1 MPNTSQMKV
10 SYGPKCRIW
19 AGAQYRGALG
29 LDKIREVS
37 SGNVGTAP
45 RQGQLEGKKLCRS
58 LRGQARGDEE
68 KVKASQRLMKKK
80 KNQVWNNI

>member
-1 MPNTSQMKV
+1 MGWIYRHTWS
-10 SYGPKCRIW
+10 S
-19 AGAQYRGALG
+19 GARQDQRGEL
-29 LDKIREVS
+29 
-37 SGNVGTAP
+37 GNVGTAP
-45 RQGQLEGKKLCRS
+45 CQGQLEGKKLCRS